1 MLEHVARCRA
11 ITISLRQIA
20 VLGVVFAA
28 HAGLADSV
36 RSSANYQMQF
46 DVIAAGSGEMHSAS
60 FRQPQT
66 VIGQEVIWFE
76 YINSNFNFQPVGT
89 IIIPYNFTSAV
100 LWHLFN

>member
-1 MLEHVARCRA
+1 MQKSTLQRPGA
-11 ITISLRQIA
+11 
-20 VLGVVFAA
+20 VFARGA
-28 HAGLADSV
+28 VVALFMVGALQSTQADSV
-36 RSSANYQMQF
+36 RSSASYRVQF

-89 IIIPYNFTSAV
+89 IIIPYNFTTAV